1 MKAARFIVRG
11 RVQGVFFRASAREH
25 ALTLR
30 LDGHARNLGDG
41 SVEIVVQGNAA
52 AIDRMETWLHDGPP
66 AAEVTELYREDLG
79 VHDVPPGFH
88 ILG

>member
-25 ALTLR
+25 ATALR

-41 SVEIVVQGNAA
+41 SVEVVVQGDPA

-66 AAEVTELYREDLG
+66 SAEVTELYREDLG
-79 VHDVPPGFH
+79 VHDVLPGFRVV
-88 ILG
+88 G